1 MKKKIIVMTVLL
13 FLYSCGSVPFAQEAW
28 ANEQTMATKINT
40 VVAKNW
46 KDNEYSITVRD
57 INNGNV
63 LYNNHGEKMI
73 RPASTH
79 KLLVSAAALDLLGPD
94 YRFATKAYVDGP
106 IIDGVLQGNIYLQ
119 GGGDPTLLPV
129 HLESFAN
136 GLKKLGI
143 TKITGKLIADDSW
156 FDDDRLATGI
166 VPQEEAFSYASRIS
180 ALTLSPNDQYDVA
193 NIQVKVTGTKIGQ
206 AANVQL
212 YPYAST
218 IPIVNKTKIVKKGTK
233 STVKITREYGAD
245 RIVVTGNL
253 PAGSEQNTY
262 VTVYNPTLFTLDV
275 LREKLIAKGIHKMPL
290 DIGIVPENAQ
300 RVGISYSIPLKDI
313 NFGFLKLSINGMG
326 EMLTKQLGKELLG
339 EGSWSAGIQAI
350 RTYGMD
356 TGLNMEQWY
365 FEDGSGLNHQN
376 RVSSMQESLLLYK
389 VRQKP
394 WYFSYLE
401 ALPHAGRKGSL
412 VGATLEKRLKGY
424 NVSAKTGYITGTYA
438 LSGYVQGKSGK
449 WYIFSILTQANKSS
463 AIATIDDIVRHIANE
478 M

>member
-1 MKKKIIVMTVLL
+1 MKKKIIFIAVLL
-13 FLYSCGSVPFAQEAW
+13 FMYSCGAMTFVNQAW

-40 VVAKNW
+40 VIAKNW

-94 YRFATKAYVDGP
+94 YRFTTKAYIDGP
-106 IIDGVLQGNIYLQ
+106 VENGVLQGNIYLQ

-136 GLKKLGI
+136 GIKKLGI
-143 TKITGKLIADDSW
+143 TKITGKLIADDTW
-156 FDDDRLATGI
+156 FDDDSLAKGI
-166 VPQEEAFSYASRIS
+166 VPEDEALSYASRIS
-180 ALTLSPNDQYDVA
+180 ALTLSPNDQYDVG
-193 NIQVKVTGTKIGQ
+193 NVQVKVTGTKIGQ
-206 AANVQL
+206 ATSVQL
-212 YPYAST
+212 FPHAST
-218 IPIVNKTKIVKKGTK
+218 IPIVNKAKIIKKGGK
-233 STVKITREYGAD
+233 STINITREYGTD

-253 PAGSEQNTY
+253 PAGTEKNTY
-262 VTVYNPTLFTLDV
+262 VTVYNPTLYTLDV
-275 LREKLIAKGIHKMPL
+275 LREKLVAKGIQQMPL
-290 DIGIVPENAQ
+290 DIGKVPDNAQ
-300 RVGISYSIPLKDI
+300 RIGISNSIQLKDI
-313 NFGFLKLSINGMG
+313 NFRFLKLSINGMG
-326 EMLTKQLGKELLG
+326 EMLTKQIGKELLG

-350 RTYGMD
+350 RTYGID
-356 TGLNMEQWY
+356 TGLNMDQWY

-389 VRQKP
+389 VRNKS
-394 WYFSYLE
+394 WYFSYLD
-401 ALPHAGRKGSL
+401 ALPHAGRKGKL
-412 VGATLEKRLKGY
+412 VGATLENRLKGY
-424 NVSAKTGYITGTYA
+424 SVSAKTGYITGTYA

-449 WYIFSILTQANKSS
+449 WYIFSILTQANKGS
-463 AIATIDDIVRHIANE
+463 AITTIDEIVKQIANE